1 MIVLSLIGKFGAL
14 FITIPD
20 PVVGGVF
27 IALFGM
33 LIAVGLSPLQFVDM
47 NSMRNLFVVGFSIF
61 FGLVLP
67 FWLKRTPKAIQT
79 GEITCFLVLYEP

>member
-1 MIVLSLIGKFGAL
+1 MILLSLIGKFGAL

-27 IALFGM
+27 IALFGV

-47 NSMRNLFVVGFSIF
+47 NSMRNLFIIGFSMF

-79 GEITCFLVLYEP
+79 GEITLIYFLNEP

>member
-1 MIVLSLIGKFGAL
+1 MIILSLIGKFGAL
-14 FITIPD
+14 FVTIPD

-27 IALFGM
+27 IVLFGV

-47 NSMRNLFVVGFSIF
+47 DSMRNLFIIGFSMF

-67 FWLKRTPKAIQT
+67 LWLKRNPKAIQT
-79 GEITCFLVLYEP
+79 GEFTR